1 MKIFIFVTIPLR
13 TTSISVKRPQFEIH
27 HFRDEPSFDISKNPV
42 HLILPANKNESKMQ
56 SVSFKLRA
64 IIPPPSCLVSITNE
78 RVRRRNGGGSKDQHE
93 VIISRTKG
101 AHNAPPLPF
110 SLSFPPPSCFTPP
123 RNYNTFAFLDN
134 ETTVRATRDFCI
146 IKRLVM
152 GVVLIAKF
160 LAPPFFPV
168 EQWGRETSAF
178 RGIRSS

>member
-64 IIPPPSCLVSITNE
+64 IIPPPPCLVSITNE

-110 SLSFPPPSCFTPP
+110 SLSLLPSTILFHAPAKLQHFRISRQ
-123 RNYNTFAFLDN
+123 RNDGSSNARFLYN
-134 ETTVRATRDFCI
+134 
-146 IKRLVM
+146 
-152 GVVLIAKF
+152 
-160 LAPPFFPV
+160 
-168 EQWGRETSAF
+168 
-178 RGIRSS
+178 